1 MSAIDQSLIGN
12 KLLRFEICLE
22 ILFHNTIPDKKQ
34 LYLTHNG
41 LVSLHY
47 TVDRRISEFFLFFFL
62 TVLYILY
69 KLYYIY
75 YIY

>member
-47 TVDRRISEFFLFFFL
+47 TVDRRISEFFLFFF
-62 TVLYILY
+62 
-69 KLYYIY
+69 
-75 YIY
+75 

>member
-47 TVDRRISEFFLFFFL
+47 TVDRRISEFFLFFFNC
-62 TVLYILY
+62 T
-69 KLYYIY
+69 IY
-75 YIY
+75 TI